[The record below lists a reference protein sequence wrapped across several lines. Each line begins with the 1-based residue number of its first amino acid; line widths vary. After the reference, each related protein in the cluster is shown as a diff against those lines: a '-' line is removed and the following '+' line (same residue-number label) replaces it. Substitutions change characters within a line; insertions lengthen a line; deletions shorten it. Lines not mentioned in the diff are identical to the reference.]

1 VESSIFFRDQH
12 QRQDWKGR
20 DIERKTIPNK
30 MAPQAKTN
38 IQGAALL
45 KQLTFRI
52 SSTPVSQLPRVAAQ
66 VSASLWACR
75 ELLSSTAPSTKQNSD
90 EGVTVHRFKTQLN
103 TLLQDRTVEG
113 RWSAVVLVKATVE
126 AGGLEVL
133 GKTSSWV
140 KTLLTFLKKPDPSTT
155 RSLAVIT
162 LVRIFMLTWDHANL
176 VREITTPALPT
187 FIATCLANIDNKRC
201 SASELQT
208 ILEALITLLPR
219 HPTTFRSAEKNIRD
233 VLNRIISSTARSPAS
248 HHYLESHIQTSQ
260 KLLVLLHNCAP
271 KQGAATKW
279 DDTLKST
286 VNATHA
292 TCDRIFRS
300 VVEDWRSVAGIQP
313 SAPAHQLIA
322 GEVEAESHDAVGLS
336 GWKGIY
342 EGGDRLVA
350 LIGLLQAH
358 INNTT
363 ALSATVRIGLITDL
377 TTRLL
382 SVTVPAAGRQEF
394 VKPNNQVSRDER
406 ESLYS
411 VLPKIHAAT
420 LQLIGSLLNRF
431 GAALM
436 SILPSLTEQLTWVF
450 KAERADEQFR
460 TVAYSTLRQILE
472 FAGHTFGKDEIA
484 DVTPFIAACCFDM
497 LPEDDRTRL
506 PTSQNGVQQSGSQVA
521 SQNSKPA
528 TAPATNLT
536 AVQVAASALLPVFL
550 SNLDTKCVPRKLRAS
565 IDRTAILTKHKEA
578 LVASVM
584 NPPINPSG
592 TGAQA
597 SLLPFLAKLFPGDA
611 KVEALIRP
619 RMPILWTGRRSGAE
633 EEEDDEDE
641 EEDQDIEMNGTDEM
655 PQTDLLDAL
664 DEQLGNNKPTSAPVD
679 EPTEES
685 TEITTTTT
693 SKRAAPSAPSPIT
706 PAKRLRASPVAES
719 LMQTPAPQNLPGPDP
734 VTAKTPVPT
743 TVVTRS
749 ASKAKQQAVTLPA
762 KQKAA
767 PAAAATPAAA
777 KPAAAAVDEDDGS
790 DFEMPPLTMEGS
802 DDEEEE
808 GEDE

>member
-1 VESSIFFRDQH
+1 
-12 QRQDWKGR
+12 
-20 DIERKTIPNK
+20 
-30 MAPQAKTN
+30 MAPQAQSHA
-38 IQGAALL
+38 QGAAIL

-52 SSTPVSQLPRVAAQ
+52 SSTPVAQLPRVAAQ

-90 EGVTVHRFKTQLN
+90 EGVTLHRFKTQLN

-201 SASELQT
+201 TASELQT

-233 VLNRIISSTARSPAS
+233 VLNRIISSTASSPAS
-248 HHYLESHIQTSQ
+248 QHYLESHVQTAQ

-271 KQGAATKW
+271 KQGASTKW
-279 DDTLKST
+279 DGTLKST

-292 TCDRIFRS
+292 TCDRVFRS
-300 VVEDWRSVAGIQP
+300 VIEDWRSVAGIQP
-313 SAPAHQLIA
+313 SAPSQQLIA

-342 EGGDRLVA
+342 EGGERLVA
-350 LIGLLQAH
+350 LLGLLQAH

-363 ALSATVRIGLITDL
+363 ALPATVRIGLIADL

-382 SVTVPAAGRQEF
+382 NVTVPTAGRQEF

-406 ESLYS
+406 ESLYT

-420 LQLIGSLLNRF
+420 LQLIGSILNRF
-431 GAALM
+431 GTALL
-436 SILPSLTEQLTWVF
+436 SVLPSLTEQLTWVF
-450 KAERADEQFR
+450 KAEKVDEQFR
-460 TVAYSTLRQILE
+460 TVAYNTLRQILD
-472 FAGHTFGKDEIA
+472 FAGHTFGKDEIS
-484 DVTPFIAACCFDM
+484 DITPFIAACCFDM
-497 LPEDDRTRL
+497 LPEDDRARL
-506 PTSQNGVQQSGSQVA
+506 PTAQNGIQQSASQVA
-521 SQNSKPA
+521 AQNSKPA
-528 TAPATNLT
+528 TVASSGLT
-536 AVQVAASALLPVFL
+536 AVQVAASALLPIFL

-565 IDRTAILTKHKEA
+565 IDRTAILTKHKDA

-597 SLLPFLAKLFPGDA
+597 SLLPFLAKLYPGDA
-611 KVEALIRP
+611 EVEAIIRP

-633 EEEDDEDE
+633 SDDEDE
-641 EEDQDIEMNGTDEM
+641 EESEDEDVQMNGMEAENQ
-655 PQTDLLDAL
+655 PDLLDAL
-664 DEQLGNNKPTSAPVD
+664 NEQLGNKPSGAEEE
-679 EPTEES
+679 EPAVEES
-685 TEITTTTT
+685 AETTTATT

-719 LMQTPAPQNLPGPDP
+719 LVQTPQNLPGPDP

-762 KQKAA
+762 KEKAPPAAAA
-767 PAAAATPAAA
+767 PAAAT
-777 KPAAAAVDEDDGS
+777 AAAVEEDDGS

-802 DDEEEE
+802 DDEDEDEEE
-808 GEDE
+808 E

>member
-1 VESSIFFRDQH
+1 
-12 QRQDWKGR
+12 
-20 DIERKTIPNK
+20 
-30 MAPQAKTN
+30 MAPQANTN
-38 IQGAALL
+38 AQGAALL

-52 SSTPVSQLPRVAAQ
+52 SSTPVAQLPRVAAQ
-66 VSASLWACR
+66 VSASLWVCR

-90 EGVTVHRFKTQLN
+90 EGVIVHRFKTQLN

-187 FIATCLANIDNKRC
+187 FIATCLSNVDNKRC

-208 ILEALITLLPR
+208 VLEALITLLPR
-219 HPTTFRSAEKNIRD
+219 HPTTFRSAEKNVRD
-233 VLNRIISSTARSPAS
+233 VLNRIISSTARSPPT
-248 HHYLESHIQTSQ
+248 HHYLQSHVQTAQ

-279 DDTLKST
+279 DETLKST

-292 TCDRIFRS
+292 TCDRVFRS

-313 SAPAHQLIA
+313 SAPAQQLLV
-322 GEVEAESHDAVGLS
+322 GDVEAESLDAVGLS
-336 GWKGIY
+336 GWKGIH
-342 EGGDRLVA
+342 EGGERLVA
-350 LIGLLQAH
+350 LLGLLQAH
-358 INNTT
+358 VNNAT
-363 ALSATVRIGLITDL
+363 ALSATVRVGLITDL

-382 SVTVPAAGRQEF
+382 NVTVPATGRQEF
-394 VKPNNQVSRDER
+394 VKPNHQVSRDER

-411 VLPKIHAAT
+411 VLPRIHAAT
-420 LQLIGSLLNRF
+420 LQLIASILNRF
-431 GAALM
+431 GTAML
-436 SILPSLTEQLTWVF
+436 SVLPSLTEQLTWVF
-450 KAERADEQFR
+450 KGERADEQFR
-460 TVAYSTLRQILE
+460 TVAYNTLRQILE
-472 FAGHTFGKDEIA
+472 FAGHAFGKDEIA
-484 DVTPFIAACCFDM
+484 DITPFIAACCFDM

-506 PTSQNGVQQSGSQVA
+506 PTSQNVVQQSGSQAA
-521 SQNSKPA
+521 SQGFKSA
-528 TAPATNLT
+528 TIAITHLA

-565 IDRTAILTKHKEA
+565 IDRTAILTKHKQA

-611 KVEALIRP
+611 EVEAIIRP
-619 RMPILWTGRRSGAE
+619 RMPILWTGKRSAAEEEEDE

-641 EEDQDIEMNGTDEM
+641 DVEMNGMDSM
-655 PQTDLLDAL
+655 PQTDLLGSL
-664 DEQLGNNKPTSAPVD
+664 DQHLGNEPSNAEEEEPAAE
-679 EPTEES
+679 EPTE
-685 TEITTTTT
+685 TTTTTTATSTEPPT
-693 SKRAAPSAPSPIT
+693 SKRAALSAPEPTT
-706 PAKRLRASPVAES
+706 PAKRLRASPVAEA
-719 LMQTPAPQNLPGPDP
+719 LAQTPAPQNLPGPDP

-749 ASKAKQQAVTLPA
+749 ATKAKQQAVTLPA
-762 KQKAA
+762 KETTAAAPA
-767 PAAAATPAAA
+767 PAAAAAG
-777 KPAAAAVDEDDGS
+777 DDDDGS

-802 DDEEEE
+802 EDEDEGEGDDE
-808 GEDE
+808 

>member
-1 VESSIFFRDQH
+1 
-12 QRQDWKGR
+12 
-20 DIERKTIPNK
+20 
-30 MAPQAKTN
+30 MAPQANTN
-38 IQGAALL
+38 VQGTAIL

-75 ELLSSTAPSTKQNSD
+75 DLLSSTAPSTKQNSD

-140 KTLLTFLKKPDPSTT
+140 KTLLTFLRKPDPSTT

-208 ILEALITLLPR
+208 VLEALITLLPR

-248 HHYLESHIQTSQ
+248 HHYLESHVQTSQ

-279 DDTLKST
+279 DDTLKLT

-292 TCDRIFRS
+292 TCDRVFRS

-313 SAPAHQLIA
+313 SAPAQQLIA
-322 GEVEAESHDAVGLS
+322 GEVESESHDAVGLS

-342 EGGDRLVA
+342 EGGERLVA
-350 LIGLLQAH
+350 LLGLLQAH
-358 INNTT
+358 IDNTT

-382 SVTVPAAGRQEF
+382 NVTIPAAGRQEF

-420 LQLIGSLLNRF
+420 LQLVGSILNRF

-436 SILPSLTEQLTWVF
+436 PVLPSLTEQLAWVF

-460 TVAYSTLRQILE
+460 TVAYNTLRQILD
-472 FAGHTFGKDEIA
+472 FSGHTFGKDEIS
-484 DVTPFIAACCFDM
+484 DITPFIAACCFDM
-497 LPEDDRTRL
+497 LPEDNRTRL
-506 PTSQNGVQQSGSQVA
+506 PTSQNGVQQSGSQAA
-521 SQNSKPA
+521 SQSAKPA
-528 TAPATNLT
+528 AIAATHLT

-565 IDRTAILTKHKEA
+565 IDRTAILTKHKDA

-611 KVEALIRP
+611 EVEALIRP
-619 RMPILWTGRRSGAE
+619 RMPILWTGRRNGAE
-633 EEEDDEDE
+633 EDDDDDEDE
-641 EEDQDIEMNGTDEM
+641 EEDQDAEMNGMDDV

-664 DEQLGNNKPTSAPVD
+664 DEQLGNNKPTSEGAEAPTED
-679 EPTEES
+679 EPTDET
-685 TEITTTTT
+685 TEATMTTT
-693 SKRAAPSAPSPIT
+693 SKRAAPSAPSPTT

-762 KQKAA
+762 KEKAPAATAAAASKPTAA
-767 PAAAATPAAA
+767 PAAAAV
-777 KPAAAAVDEDDGS
+777 AAVDEEEDGS

-802 DDEEEE
+802 DDEDEEE
-808 GEDE
+808 GEEE

>member
-1 VESSIFFRDQH
+1 
-12 QRQDWKGR
+12 
-20 DIERKTIPNK
+20 
-30 MAPQAKTN
+30 MAPQPQSNA
-38 IQGAALL
+38 QGAAIL

-75 ELLSSTAPSTKQNSD
+75 DLLSSTAPSTKQNSD

-162 LVRIFMLTWDHANL
+162 LARIFMLTWEHANL

-201 SASELQT
+201 TASELQT
-208 ILEALITLLPR
+208 VLEALITLLPR

-233 VLNRIISSTARSPAS
+233 VLNRITSSTASSPAS
-248 HHYLESHIQTSQ
+248 QHYLQSHVQTAQ

-271 KQGAATKW
+271 KQGASTKW

-292 TCDRIFRS
+292 TCDRVFRS
-300 VVEDWRSVAGIQP
+300 VIEDWRSVAGIQL
-313 SAPAHQLIA
+313 SAPSQQLIA

-342 EGGDRLVA
+342 EGGERLVA
-350 LIGLLQAH
+350 LLGLLQAH

-382 SVTVPAAGRQEF
+382 NVTVPAAGRQEF

-420 LQLIGSLLNRF
+420 LQLVGSMLNRF

-436 SILPSLTEQLTWVF
+436 SVLPSLTEQLTWVF

-460 TVAYSTLRQILE
+460 TVAYNTLRQILD
-472 FAGHTFGKDEIA
+472 FAGHTFGKDEIS
-484 DVTPFIAACCFDM
+484 DITPFIAACCFDM
-497 LPEDDRTRL
+497 LPEDDRARL
-506 PTSQNGVQQSGSQVA
+506 PTSQNGVQQSASQAA
-521 SQNSKPA
+521 SQNSNSVT
-528 TAPATNLT
+528 TANTQLT
-536 AVQVAASALLPVFL
+536 AVQVAASALLPIFL

-565 IDRTAILTKHKEA
+565 IDRTAILTKHKDA

-597 SLLPFLAKLFPGDA
+597 SLLPFLAKLYPGDA
-611 KVEALIRP
+611 EVEAIIRP
-619 RMPILWTGRRSGAE
+619 RMPILWTGKRNGADDDDDE
-633 EEEDDEDE
+633 EEEE
-641 EEDQDIEMNGTDEM
+641 EEQEDVEMNGMDEM
-655 PQTDLLDAL
+655 PQTDLLTAL
-664 DEQLGNNKPTSAPVD
+664 DEQLGNNTTNEEEAPTAE
-679 EPTEES
+679 EPAE
-685 TEITTTTT
+685 TTT
-693 SKRAAPSAPSPIT
+693 STEPTTAKRAAPSAPSPIT

-719 LMQTPAPQNLPGPDP
+719 LVQTPQNLPGPDP

-762 KQKAA
+762 KKTAPAPAAPA
-767 PAAAATPAAA
+767 PAAA
-777 KPAAAAVDEDDGS
+777 VEEDDGS

-802 DDEEEE
+802 DDEDEGEEE
-808 GEDE
+808 E

>member
-1 VESSIFFRDQH
+1 
-12 QRQDWKGR
+12 
-20 DIERKTIPNK
+20 
-30 MAPQAKTN
+30 MAPPANTN
-38 IQGAALL
+38 AQGAAIL

-52 SSTPVSQLPRVAAQ
+52 SSTPVAQLPRVAAQ

-187 FIATCLANIDNKRC
+187 FIATCLSNIDNKRC

-208 ILEALITLLPR
+208 VLEALITLLPR
-219 HPTTFRSAEKNIRD
+219 HPTTFRSVEKNIRD
-233 VLNRIISSTARSPAS
+233 ALNRIISSTARSSPS
-248 HHYLESHIQTSQ
+248 HHYLESHVQTAQ
-260 KLLVLLHNCAP
+260 RLLVLLHNCAP

-292 TCDRIFRS
+292 TCDRVFRS

-313 SAPAHQLIA
+313 SAPAQQLIA
-322 GEVEAESHDAVGLS
+322 GEVEAESLDAVGLS

-342 EGGDRLVA
+342 EGGERLIA
-350 LIGLLQAH
+350 LLGLLQAH
-358 INNTT
+358 INNAT

-394 VKPNNQVSRDER
+394 VKPNHQVSRDER

-411 VLPKIHAAT
+411 VLPRIHAAT
-420 LQLIGSLLNRF
+420 LQLIVSILNRF
-431 GAALM
+431 GTALL
-436 SILPSLTEQLTWVF
+436 SVLPSLTEQLTWVF
-450 KAERADEQFR
+450 KAEQADEHFR
-460 TVAYSTLRQILE
+460 MVAYDTLRHILE

-484 DVTPFIAACCFDM
+484 DITPFISACCFDM
-497 LPEDDRTRL
+497 LPEDDRARL
-506 PTSQNGVQQSGSQVA
+506 PTTQNGVQQSGSQAA

-528 TAPATNLT
+528 TIAATQLT
-536 AVQVAASALLPVFL
+536 ALQVAASALLPVFL
-550 SNLDTKCVPRKLRAS
+550 SSLDAKSVPRKLRAS
-565 IDRTAILTKHKEA
+565 VDRTAILTKHKQA

-592 TGAQA
+592 TGAQT

-611 KVEALIRP
+611 EVEAIIRP
-619 RMPILWTGRRSGAE
+619 RMPILWTGRRKGVEEEEE
-633 EEEDDEDE
+633 EEEDEDEDV
-641 EEDQDIEMNGTDEM
+641 EMNGMDAETAI
-655 PQTDLLDAL
+655 PQTDLLSAL
-664 DEQLGNNKPTSAPVD
+664 DEQLGNKATSEEEEEAPIAD
-679 EPTEES
+679 EPTE
-685 TEITTTTT
+685 TTTAST
-693 SKRAAPSAPSPIT
+693 SKRAALSAPEPTT

-719 LMQTPAPQNLPGPDP
+719 LAQTPAPQNLPGPDP
-734 VTAKTPVPT
+734 VTAKAPVPT

-749 ASKAKQQAVTLPA
+749 ARKAQQQAVTLPA
-762 KQKAA
+762 QQAASPSAATTAVAAA
-767 PAAAATPAAA
+767 PAVAE
-777 KPAAAAVDEDDGS
+777 DDDGS

-802 DDEEEE
+802 DDEDE
-808 GEDE
+808 GEEDGE